1 MLEIRTILVLMSI
14 GSLLMVFILWSA
26 FAGRLRDGLD
36 KWALA
41 LVMQSFVWAGYA
53 SHGLAPALV
62 SETLAD
68 SLLAISWTLKLISLL
83 EFQHRPVPQRLF
95 WGGTPLSIAL
105 LLTLSMTGLG
115 RELLLFRGCLFAAA
129 TIGIAWLAW
138 RIPNFPENRI
148 RLVMVAIYIAV
159 ACGFLMRMIAVL
171 WIPAAIPAPLDGSG
185 FQTVTFLFGYAF
197 IIMSSFCMLLLHK
210 NRADNKNYLLSITD
224 PLTGVYNR
232 RSFMELA
239 DQLLA
244 RSARSNSSSALLM
257 IDIDHFKR
265 INDQHGHSTGDEA
278 LKAFVARIQPCL
290 RDEDILVRFGGEE
303 FCVLMPGADGEGAL
317 TLAERIREHVAAEP
331 IEAEGTSIAV
341 TVSIGIA
348 TAVKGGDFA
357 RESLFASADRAL
369 YEAKDA
375 GRNQTILAAM

>member
-1 MLEIRTILVLMSI
+1 
-14 GSLLMVFILWSA
+14 
-26 FAGRLRDGLD
+26 
-36 KWALA
+36 
-41 LVMQSFVWAGYA
+41 
-53 SHGLAPALV
+53 
-62 SETLAD
+62 
-68 SLLAISWTLKLISLL
+68 
-83 EFQHRPVPQRLF
+83 
-95 WGGTPLSIAL
+95 
-105 LLTLSMTGLG
+105 
-115 RELLLFRGCLFAAA
+115 
-129 TIGIAWLAW
+129 
-138 RIPNFPENRI
+138 
-148 RLVMVAIYIAV
+148 MVAIYIAV

-239 DQLLA
+239 DKLLA

-278 LKAFVARIQPCL
+278 LKAFVARVQPCL

-357 RESLFASADRAL
+357 RKSLFASADRAL